1 MSVLVRLPKGGSVM
15 RAHSRNT
22 DPMSSHL
29 GADAAPVT
37 ELESKV
43 LKALKRFKTGAT
55 SQQVARLMRRQWV
68 SVSPRFRPLA
78 NRRLIKDSGLRR
90 KAESGVSHIVWVHT

>member
-1 MSVLVRLPKGGSVM
+1 M

-22 DPMSSHL
+22 DPMSSHE

-43 LKALKRFKTGAT
+43 LNALKGFKTGAT
-55 SQQVARLMRRQWV
+55 SQQIARFLGRQWV

-78 NRRLIKDSGLRR
+78 NRRLIKDSGIRR
-90 KAESGVSHIVWVHT
+90 KSESGVSHIVWMHT